1 MILLLVIKEL
11 HRQSDINF
19 DSVEKISDI
28 AFLMVPLQ
36 NLLMQNLS
44 ALTISCNSSKYDEEE
59 RKRHMT
65 TQENEANFFEV
76 SIAFCV
82 NFCHYSCFSTK
93 RSNKRYIIFIVK
105 DFQCWKNE

>member
-28 AFLMVPLQ
+28 AFLMLLLQ
-36 NLLMQNLS
+36 
-44 ALTISCNSSKYDEEE
+44 NSSKYDEEE

-65 TQENEANFFEV
+65 AQENEANFFEV